1 MANLRRA
8 RTRRSKKGPLIRVL
22 QIRKLLPKAVRRKQ
36 IKRKR

>member
-1 MANLRRA
+1 MASLRKA

-22 QIRKLLPKAVRRKQ
+22 LIRKLLLRAVRRKQ